1 LAVGSRQSAV
11 GGDCRFDA
19 DDVTSVEGDDRRAG
33 DRCALKIV
41 STRSAPSGNAAP
53 IITAMARAAA
63 SEEKLYKIG
72 EVCKQADLQPYVL
85 RYWETEFPQL
95 SPNKSGGGQRLY
107 TRRELDIILRIKEL
121 LYKEGFTIAGAKKR
135 LEQEM
140 AEPVAPVVA
149 SASPAEA
156 AGAPQAVA
164 SQAPDVSQAAQIT
177 SDALARMKDD
187 LRSILKML
195 EE

>member
-1 LAVGSRQSAV
+1 
-11 GGDCRFDA
+11 
-19 DDVTSVEGDDRRAG
+19 
-33 DRCALKIV
+33 
-41 STRSAPSGNAAP
+41 
-53 IITAMARAAA
+53 MARAAA
-63 SEEKLYKIG
+63 TEEKLYKIG

-140 AEPVAPVVA
+140 AEPVAAAPAPV
-149 SASPAEA
+149 STTSSPAEA
-156 AGAPQAVA
+156 APPSGN
-164 SQAPDVSQAAQIT
+164 VS
-177 SDALARMKDD
+177 SDALARVKSD
-187 LRSILKML
+187 LRDILKLL
-195 EE
+195 ED